1 MRPRLL
7 WIVPLLLSALLATPS
22 PAAVA
27 APPLAP
33 TPPMGFNNWARYE
46 CNVTEAIMV
55 RNADALVSTGL
66 AAKGYNTV
74 TVDDCWMTRN
84 RDASGNLVTDT
95 NRFPRGMRWLAD
107 YVHGKGLKFGI
118 YEDAGTLTCGGFAGS
133 WNHFQQDANLFA
145 SFGVDYLKLDGC
157 NVPSVSGQTREQTY
171 RSAYSAMATALANS
185 GRNIVFSESAPAYFQ
200 GSSDWYTVLGWVAQF
215 GQLWREGFDIA
226 VHENTNKWNSV
237 MGNYGYNAPL
247 SRYAGPHHWNDPD
260 FLITGDGL
268 TDDEARSQL
277 ALWSMMAAPLILS
290 TDVAALSSTSVATVG
305 NADVIA
311 VDQDPLGVQGVVVA
325 SNGTFDTLAKPLT
338 GGARAV
344 AMLNRGNTP
353 MTVTTS
359 TAAIGYLG
367 GAGCTFGLKNLF
379 TGATSNTTGT
389 ISASVP
395 PHGTAIF
402 RITPSSGC
410 TASRPTGQITGPGG
424 KCIDD
429 SGSST
434 TDGTQQILFSCTGN
448 PNQRWTLSGDGTI
461 RTLGKCLT
469 ANGTADGA
477 FVQLFS
483 CNGSTA
489 QRWTYRQ
496 NGNLANAASNKCL
509 DALGGGSA
517 DLTKLGVWPCG
528 TNQANQIW
536 SLPV

>member
-7 WIVPLLLSALLATPS
+7 VSAALLLAGLIAAPS
-22 PAAVA
+22 PIAAA
-27 APPLAP
+27 APPLSP

-46 CNVTEAIMV
+46 CGVTEAIMV

-84 RDASGNLVTDT
+84 RDTAGNLVTDT

-107 YVHGKGLKFGI
+107 YVHGKGLKFG
-118 YEDAGTLTCGGFAGS
+118 S
-133 WNHFQQDANLFA
+133 WNHFQADANLFA

-171 RSAYSAMATALANS
+171 RGAYSQMAQALANT

-226 VHENTNKWNSV
+226 VHENTDKFSSV
-237 MGNYGYNAPL
+237 LGNYGYNVPL
-247 SRYAGPHHWNDPD
+247 SRYAGPNHWNDPD
-260 FLITGDGL
+260 FLIAGDGL

-277 ALWSMMAAPLILS
+277 ALWAMMSAPLILS
-290 TDVAALSSTSVATVG
+290 TDVAALSSASVSIVG

-311 VDQDPLGVQGVVVA
+311 VDQDPLGVQGSLVA
-325 SNGTFDTLAKPLT
+325 ANGTVDTLAKPLS

-344 AMLNRGNTP
+344 AMLNRGNST
-353 MTVTTS
+353 TTATTS

-367 GAGCTFGLKNLF
+367 GAGCGFGLKNLW
-379 TGATSNTTGT
+379 TGATSSTTGT
-389 ISASVP
+389 ISASIP
-395 PHGTAIF
+395 PHGTVIF

-410 TASRPTGQITGPGG
+410 TASQPTGQITGPGG
-424 KCIDD
+424 KCVDD
-429 SGSST
+429 SGSGT
-434 TDGTQQILFSCTGN
+434 VDGTQQILFGCTGN
-448 PNQRWTLSGDGTI
+448 PNQRWTLPGDGTV

-469 ANGTADGA
+469 ANGTGDGA
-477 FVQLFS
+477 LVQLFS

-496 NGNLANAASNKCL
+496 NGNLVNAASSKCL

-528 TNQANQIW
+528 NNQANQIW
-536 SLPV
+536 ALPV

>member
-7 WIVPLLLSALLATPS
+7 ATVTLLLTALIAL
-22 PAAVA
+22 PAQAQA

-46 CNVTEAIMV
+46 CGVTEAIMV

-66 AAKGYNTV
+66 AAKGYDTV

-84 RDASGNLVTDT
+84 RDAAGNLVTDT
-95 NRFPRGMRWLAD
+95 ARFPRGMKWLAD

-145 SFGVDYLKLDGC
+145 AFGVDYLKLDGC

-171 RSAYSAMATALANS
+171 RNAYSQMAQALANS
-185 GRNIVFSESAPAYFQ
+185 GRAIVFSESAPAYFQ
-200 GSSDWYTVLGWVAQF
+200 GSADWYTVLGWVAQF

-226 VHENTNKWNSV
+226 VHENTNKWSSV
-237 MGNYGYNAPL
+237 LGNYGYNTPL
-247 SRYAGPHHWNDPD
+247 SRYAGPNHWNDPD

-268 TDDEARSQL
+268 TDEESRSQVS
-277 ALWSMMAAPLILS
+277 LWSMMAAPLILS
-290 TDVAALSSTSVATVG
+290 TDVAALTPAQVTIAG

-311 VDQDPLGVQGVVVA
+311 VDQDPLGIQGGVVA
-325 SNGTFDTLAKPLT
+325 ANGTVDTLAKPLS

-344 AMLNRGNTP
+344 AMLNRGNT
-353 MTVTTS
+353 TTTATTS
-359 TAAIGYLG
+359 IAAIGYLG
-367 GAGCTFGLKNLF
+367 GAGCGFTLKNLW
-379 TGATSNTTGT
+379 TGATSSTTGT

-395 PHGTAIF
+395 PHGTVLF
-402 RITPSSGC
+402 RITPGSGC
-410 TASRPTGQITGPGG
+410 TASRPTGQITGIAG
-424 KCIDD
+424 KCVDD
-429 SGSST
+429 SGSGT
-434 TDGTQQILFSCTGN
+434 ADGTQQILFGCTGN
-448 PNQRWTLSGDGTI
+448 PNQRWTLPGDGTV

-469 ANGTADGA
+469 ANGTGDGA
-477 FVQLFS
+477 LVQLFA
-483 CNGSTA
+483 CTGTA
-489 QRWTYRQ
+489 TQRWTYRQ
-496 NGNLANAASNKCL
+496 NGNLVNAASTKCL

-517 DLTKLGVWPCG
+517 DLTRLGVWPCG

>member
-7 WIVPLLLSALLATPS
+7 WIVTLLLTALAVVPTRT
-22 PAAVA
+22 AAA

-95 NRFPRGMRWLAD
+95 NRFPRGMRWLGD
-107 YVHGKGLKFGI
+107 YLHGKGLKYGI
-118 YEDAGTLTCGGFAGS
+118 YEDAGTLTCGGLAGS

-145 SFGVDYLKLDGC
+145 GFGVDYLKLDGC
-157 NVPSVSGQTREQTY
+157 NMPSVAGQTREQTY
-171 RSAYSAMATALANS
+171 RNAYSQMATALANT

-200 GSSDWYTVLGWVAQF
+200 GSSDWYTVLGWVAQY

-226 VHENTNKWNSV
+226 VHGNTNKFNSV
-237 MGNYGYNAPL
+237 LGNYGYNVPL
-247 SRYAGPHHWNDPD
+247 SRYAGPNHWNDPD

-268 TDDEARSQL
+268 TDDEARSQM
-277 ALWSMMAAPLILS
+277 ALWAMMAAPLILS
-290 TDVAALSSTSVATVG
+290 TDVAALSSTSIGIVG
-305 NADVIA
+305 NTDVIA
-311 VDQDPLGVQGVVVA
+311 VDQDPLGVQGSLVA
-325 SNGTFDTLAKPLT
+325 ANGTIDTLAKPLS

-344 AMLNRGNTP
+344 AMLNRGST
-353 MTVTTS
+353 TTTATTS

-367 GAGCTFGLKNLF
+367 GAGCSFTLKNLW
-379 TGATSNTTGT
+379 TGATSSTTGA
-389 ISASVP
+389 ISAAVP

-402 RITPSSGC
+402 RVTPSSGC

-424 KCIDD
+424 KCVDD

-434 TDGTQQILFSCTGN
+434 IDGAQQILFGCTGN
-448 PNQRWTLSGDGTI
+448 PNQRWTLPGDGTI
-461 RTLGKCLT
+461 RTLGKCMT
-469 ANGTADGA
+469 ATGTGDGA
-477 FVQLFS
+477 LVQLFS
-483 CNGSTA
+483 CNGSTS
-489 QRWTYRQ
+489 QRWAYRL
-496 NGNLANAASNKCL
+496 NGNLVNAASNKCL

-517 DLTKLGVWPCG
+517 DLTRLGVWPCG
-528 TNQANQIW
+528 NNQANQIW

>member
-7 WIVPLLLSALLATPS
+7 ASAALLLAGLIAAPS
-22 PAAVA
+22 PIAAA
-27 APPLAP
+27 APPLSP

-46 CNVTEAIMV
+46 CGVTEAIMV

-84 RDASGNLVTDT
+84 RDTAGNLVTDT

-133 WNHFQQDANLFA
+133 WNHFQADANLFA

-157 NVPSVSGQTREQTY
+157 NVPGVSGQTREQTY
-171 RSAYSAMATALANS
+171 RGAYSQMAQALANT

-226 VHENTNKWNSV
+226 VHENTDKFSSV
-237 MGNYGYNAPL
+237 LGNYGYNVPL
-247 SRYAGPHHWNDPD
+247 SRYAGPNHWNDPD
-260 FLITGDGL
+260 FLIAGDGL

-277 ALWSMMAAPLILS
+277 ALWAMMSAPLILS
-290 TDVAALSSTSVATVG
+290 TDVAALSSASVSIVG

-311 VDQDPLGVQGVVVA
+311 VDQDPLGVQGSLVA
-325 SNGTFDTLAKPLT
+325 ANGTVDTLAKPLS

-344 AMLNRGNTP
+344 AMLNRGNST
-353 MTVTTS
+353 TTATTS

-367 GAGCTFGLKNLF
+367 GAGCGFGLKNLW
-379 TGATSNTTGT
+379 TGATSSTTGT
-389 ISASVP
+389 ISASIP
-395 PHGTAIF
+395 PHGTVIF

-410 TASRPTGQITGPGG
+410 TASQPTGQITGPGG
-424 KCIDD
+424 KCVDD
-429 SGSST
+429 SGSGT
-434 TDGTQQILFSCTGN
+434 VDGTQQILFGCTGN
-448 PNQRWTLSGDGTI
+448 PNQRWTLPGDGTV

-469 ANGTADGA
+469 ANGTGDGA
-477 FVQLFS
+477 LVQLFS

-489 QRWTYRQ
+489 QRWQYRL
-496 NGNLANAASNKCL
+496 NGNLVNAASSKCL
-509 DALGGGSA
+509 DAIGGGSA

-528 TNQANQIW
+528 NNQANQIW
-536 SLPV
+536 ALPV